1 MEARTLIAQYPR
13 LYHMAED
20 GSWPNILKYGLL
32 STSVLLTLYGY
43 TGTERQ
49 LLESEWRPEKV
60 TISCEGLEDAV
71 IRDQKPMPP
80 GQLQKCLLNGMTPSE
95 WYYLING
102 RTYFWVKWNPR
113 VEWFLGGREYR
124 DTVNLIIAMDT
135 RRLLARYA
143 SRVTLSGINSGSTYY
158 SQERR
163 TGPEPRGRA
172 TFKTIGEYNRSYVA
186 ELAVENGI
194 PDMKNVTVSVAQWV
208 SNGTKSRKI
217 KDIWPTQHLF

>member
-1 MEARTLIAQYPR
+1 MEVRTLVAKYPR

-32 STSVLLTLYGY
+32 STSALLTLYGY
-43 TGTERQ
+43 KGTERK
-49 LLESEWRPEKV
+49 LLESAWRPQKV

-80 GQLQKCLLNGMTPSE
+80 GQLQQCLLDGMTPSE

-102 RTYFWVKWNPR
+102 RVYFWVKWNPS

-124 DTVNLIIAMDT
+124 NTVNLIITVDT
-135 RRLLARYA
+135 RELLARYA
-143 SRVTLSGINSGSTYY
+143 SQVTLSGINSGSTYY
-158 SQERR
+158 DQERR
-163 TGPEPRGRA
+163 TSPWPRGRT
-172 TFKTIGEYNRSYVA
+172 TFKTAGEYNLPYVT

-194 PDMKNVTVSVAQWV
+194 PEVEKVTVSVAQWV
-208 SNGTKSRKI
+208 SNGTDSRKI
-217 KDIWPTQHLF
+217 KDIWPT